1 MGFESTL
8 ECARWQARS
17 ARSHRS
23 KLVFLRRGE
32 TKERRFQQRA
42 TVASV
47 LITLLLFVACSDS
60 PTQPTRLAE
69 ATPSAESAS
78 GPSLTG
84 ADVTATAGTS
94 HPLLPPT
101 PDHSSS
107 TPPPPGPSNPRTRF
121 GPGQHRV
128 GRDIRPGRYF
138 SDPRRGCFWERL
150 SGFGGTI
157 SDTIANE
164 FIGFDAGQWIV
175 DIKAS
180 DVGFSTDDDCG
191 GPDVFVGAVWG
202 HGFDGGTVFQHEKVT
217 LTFATFPAPC
227 NLKIWMAIKAANNGN
242 RLQQKTVR
250 NNGTGMVMLTAN
262 FNGQLVYTVQQ
273 RDPNISCA
281 VATDLKI
288 TPAAG

>member
-1 MGFESTL
+1 MRKSHILAAVFVL
-8 ECARWQARS
+8 AAVCA
-17 ARSHRS
+17 
-23 KLVFLRRGE
+23 V
-32 TKERRFQQRA
+32 
-42 TVASV
+42 VASQV
-47 LITLLLFVACSDS
+47 PQGILTGKFGEIANGS
-60 PTQPTRLAE
+60 PTAIPGVIAMDHRLA
-69 ATPSAESAS
+69 
-78 GPSLTG
+78 
-84 ADVTATAGTS
+84 
-94 HPLLPPT
+94 
-101 PDHSSS
+101 S
-107 TPPPPGPSNPRTRF
+107 T
-121 GPGQHRV
+121 
-128 GRDIRPGRYF
+128 
-138 SDPRRGCFWERL
+138 
-150 SGFGGTI
+150 
-157 SDTIANE
+157 
-164 FIGFDAGQWIV
+164 
-175 DIKAS
+175 
-180 DVGFSTDDDCG
+180 G